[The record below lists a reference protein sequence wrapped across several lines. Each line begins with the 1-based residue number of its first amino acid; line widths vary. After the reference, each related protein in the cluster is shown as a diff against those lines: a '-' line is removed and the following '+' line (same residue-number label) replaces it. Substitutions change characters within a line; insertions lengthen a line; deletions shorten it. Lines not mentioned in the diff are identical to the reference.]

1 MATFKLTEMPARADV
16 MDGTIAQLEHLVSS
30 LDYAFW
36 RCYKD
41 GTEIPEAFREVFT
54 AYTLVSPPIG
64 TIGIF
69 GGQGP
74 A

>member
-16 MDGTIAQLEHLVSS
+16 NCITMGQLDHLVSS

-54 AYTLVSPPIG
+54 TYTLIGPPIG
-64 TIGIF
+64 PVGVF